1 MPDPVIPPKTETPPV
16 KLAGKYETPDALA
29 EGFRNIHKVVFDE
42 EIPADAKILG
52 EGGRF
57 KDAAALETEYKRLEK
72 VTGRLKPKKEAP
84 KTEGVQI
91 DDTPPTPDE
100 LESLKVPEIL
110 AKAELDT
117 ADIEEQFTKN
127 GKLTDEQYA
136 ALRKVN
142 PALSKS
148 VVNHIAEGLIA
159 KAALGREAQKQI
171 KAEAVKFVG
180 SESELGTLLEF
191 GKTLAPARIKA
202 INNMLADPATAIDAL
217 TVLKTEY
224 ANTAAGKSKPLING
238 TTVHAGTGPATGKAE
253 YKALLEAA
261 TRGDANARARVR
273 ATPVDRIMAWG

>member
-1 MPDPVIPPKTETPPV
+1 MPEGTTETPPV
-16 KLAGKYETPDALA
+16 KLAGKYETPEALSA
-29 EGFRNIHKVVFDE
+29 GFKNIHKMVFDE
-42 EIPADAKILG
+42 EIAADEVLIG
-52 EGGRF
+52 EGKRF
-57 KDAAALETEYKRLEK
+57 KDAATAEAEYKRLEK
-72 VTGRLKPKKEAP
+72 VTGRLKPKKDPP

-91 DDTPPTPDE
+91 DDTPPTADE

-117 ADIEEQFTKN
+117 ADIEEQFAQH

-171 KAEAVKFVG
+171 KAEAIKFVG
-180 SESELGTLLEF
+180 SEAELGTLLEF

-202 INNMLADPATAIDAL
+202 INNMLADSATAMDAL

-224 ANTAAGKSKPLING
+224 AASANGKAKPLV
-238 TTVHAGTGPATGKAE
+238 TGTGVPGSGSGSATSKKE
-253 YKALLEAA
+253 YGELLAA
-261 TRGDANARARVR
+261 AQRGDVSARARVAR
-273 ATPVDRIMAWG
+273 TPLSTIMAWG